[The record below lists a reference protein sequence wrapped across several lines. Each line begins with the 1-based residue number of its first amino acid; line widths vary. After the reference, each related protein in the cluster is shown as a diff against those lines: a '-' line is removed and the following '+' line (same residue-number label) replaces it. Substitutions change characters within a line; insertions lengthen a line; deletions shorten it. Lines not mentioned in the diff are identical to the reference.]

1 MANEGNPFLQF
12 LLLLFDRKRLVLGMV
27 FLSAGITAI
36 YSLVMDKTYEAQALI
51 VPPTADAG
59 GLAGLLGDIPM
70 AGMLGAF
77 MGESGGGEYYQ
88 AIINS
93 RVMYQALAREFDLRT
108 VYELDEDAEVEV
120 LDKMIQKHLGS
131 EFDINSGMITLLV
144 KDKDP
149 QRALAMA
156 QFVIAEL
163 ERLNRQYSSRKA
175 GENRRFI
182 QGEVDKIYAG
192 LDSLE
197 HLMLTF
203 QDRERVLEPERQAE
217 ALLKGYGDIK
227 ARLELKEL
235 ELALARRNHAAGHP
249 MITGLEQEVT
259 LLRTRMDKA
268 YARGDED
275 LFIAIKDLPRATIE
289 YLRIK
294 RELEIGN
301 QKLLFM
307 LPQLEQ
313 AKIQEVRDTD
323 VLEVLDPPRLPE
335 KRIRPK
341 RTLMVLLAAL
351 VALAVASLLVLVQ
364 KRLEDDEVLRDQFDR
379 LVIQTRTLLTLRKT
393 RGTP

>member
-313 AKIQEVRDTD
+313 AKIQEV
-323 VLEVLDPPRLPE
+323 VCPL
-335 KRIRPK
+335 
-341 RTLMVLLAAL
+341 
-351 VALAVASLLVLVQ
+351 ALAPSSPP
-364 KRLEDDEVLRDQFDR
+364 
-379 LVIQTRTLLTLRKT
+379 T
-393 RGTP
+393 